1 MKVVL
6 EWTMIALAALLAI
19 VVGVPLY
26 ALPATLSLPRG
37 QRPGVKKLTISQAA
51 LRLRQS
57 GRRGWPLVEA
67 ARALVA
73 Q

>member
-6 EWTMIALAALLAI
+6 EPTMIALVALLAI
-19 VVGVPLY
+19 AIGMPLY
-26 ALPATLSLPRG
+26 ALPATLLLPRG

-57 GRRGWPLVEA
+57 GTEGWLLVEA